1 MPAFRQG
8 ERPAAFADRIGEWY
22 VARPSDRQRKAH
34 GLFLTPVPVA
44 DHMGAQITAEGR
56 KVRVLDP
63 AAGTG
68 ILCCAAVEALVSRRP
83 KPDAIE
89 LTACEVDGGL
99 IAALRAVLDRLHRTH
114 IGVGAQLLAQS
125 RTAHGAFRERDMD
138 DRFPCRRAPQPPRCG
153 TLTDTRN
160 DQCVNGRW
168 FTQRMRWRE
177 FHMLYHLPPSTLP
190 LNLEPRSLRAQR
202 APARM
207 SKRHSNASCKTW
219 TLPYRQPKTSMRSSK
234 A

>member
-1 MPAFRQG
+1 MPAPNPIAETVPAVETGPEYSDMPAFRQG

-99 IAALRAVLDRLHRTH
+99 IAALRAVLDRLRRTH

-125 RTAHGAFRERDMD
+125 PHRARCIPRARHG
-138 DRFPCRRAPQPPRCG
+138 
-153 TLTDTRN
+153 
-160 DQCVNGRW
+160 
-168 FTQRMRWRE
+168 
-177 FHMLYHLPPSTLP
+177 
-190 LNLEPRSLRAQR
+190 
-202 APARM
+202 
-207 SKRHSNASCKTW
+207 
-219 TLPYRQPKTSMRSSK
+219 
-234 A
+234 